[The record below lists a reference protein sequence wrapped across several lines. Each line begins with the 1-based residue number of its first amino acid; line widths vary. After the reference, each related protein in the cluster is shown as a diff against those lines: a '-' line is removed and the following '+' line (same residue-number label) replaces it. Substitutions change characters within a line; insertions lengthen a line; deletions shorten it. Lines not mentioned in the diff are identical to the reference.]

1 STVLVVGSRWIS
13 PVPMTTT
20 KARSSASLVA
30 RSWRSRSRR
39 AESGQSG
46 PWRSWRSLRS
56 RFLSGA
62 ATKSV
67 SGESCGPGRLK
78 RSRCGWVLGV
88 RCELAKTPVHWVT
101 LEREDKR
108 GCTNR
113 NGDAAA
119 RRDCNL
125 APCPSGLARRLG
137 PPDRR
142 AAYAG
147 FRFVR
152 RFCTRPRGRP
162 PRLVWSDACRTSDC
176 GETKAAQTG
185 GGSDGQGPGKA
196 ARTGGG
202 SNGQGPGKAAQT
214 GAGSNGQGPSGK
226 AARTGAGS
234 NGQGPSGKAART
246 GAGSNGQGPSGK
258 AATCATESGAAA

>member
-1 STVLVVGSRWIS
+1 MCRQRST
-13 PVPMTTT
+13 
-20 KARSSASLVA
+20 
-30 RSWRSRSRR
+30 RR
-39 AESGQSG
+39 G
-46 PWRSWRSLRS
+46 L
-56 RFLSGA
+56 

-78 RSRCGWVLGV
+78 RSCCGWVLGV

-119 RRDCNL
+119 RRDCSL

-185 GGSDGQGPGKA
+185 GGSNGQGPGKA

-246 GAGSNGQGPSGK
+246 GAGSNAQGPRKAARTGAGSNGQGPSGK
-258 AATCATESGAAA
+258 AATCATESGAAAAPGR